1 MQVGTR
7 NSYAL
12 QTDRMG
18 ALQSLIERLQAQV
31 SSGKRLGDASD
42 DPVGAAR
49 VAQLQ
54 RTLDDNAQFIRNI
67 DAATAQLSLAD
78 TAVEGMSTHLIRAR
92 ELALLA
98 STGTTTAS
106 DRANIASELDQI
118 SDGLFGLANTRN
130 ANGDYIFAGARA
142 GSPAFARDTSGIV
155 QWQGAGRAADIPI
168 GPDDMVAST
177 VSGTDILTVGVGG
190 ERRDMFEM
198 LAGFRALLDRPDPRT
213 DQDKADYAALLD
225 GLDAAVGQVNDTR
238 AVLGGRLDR
247 IDAERERLQSVAT
260 VIEEGKF
267 SLESADMSKAITEL
281 QGALLI
287 LKASQQSFAQI
298 KSLSLFDAIR

>member
-7 NSYAL
+7 QSYAL
-12 QTDRMG
+12 QTDRM
-18 ALQSLIERLQAQV
+18 ASLQSLIEKLQAQV
-31 SSGKRLGDASD
+31 SSGKRINDASD

-54 RTLDDNAQFIRNI
+54 RSLDDNSQFIRNI
-67 DAATAQLSLAD
+67 DAATARLSLAD
-78 TAVEGMSTHLIRAR
+78 TAVEGMSTNLIRAR
-92 ELALLA
+92 ELALVA
-98 STGTTTAS
+98 ANGTTTAS

-118 SDGLFGLANTRN
+118 IDGMLGLANTRD
-130 ANGDYIFAGARA
+130 ANGDHIFSGARA
-142 GSPAFARDTSGIV
+142 GSPAFAYDGDGIV
-155 QWQGAGRAADIPI
+155 RWQGAGRAAEVPI
-168 GPDDMVAST
+168 GPDDSVAAT
-177 VSGTDILTVGVGG
+177 VSGVDVLTAEVGNGRKGV
-190 ERRDMFEM
+190 FEM
-198 LAGFRALLDRPDPRT
+198 LAGFRTLLDRPDPRT
-213 DQDKADYAALLD
+213 DADKADYAALLD
-225 GLDAAVGQVNDTR
+225 GLDSAVGQVNDMR

-260 VIEEGKF
+260 VIEEGKS
-267 SLESADMSKAITEL
+267 SLESADLTKAITDL